1 MPLIPF
7 IAAAVEPAASV
18 AASIVADL
26 RYALRQLRNAPVYA
40 LTAVLTLALGLG
52 AATAMLAIVDCV
64 LVRPLALPHADRL
77 VTLAQVVKGRREDYI
92 RTHDIEAMQT
102 QVKSFAALGA
112 YTEMPSPV
120 TTPDGTRV
128 ALKTSVLPG
137 FFNVPGVAARLGR
150 VPTSADGSAPLAVVS
165 DAFWRDNLHGDPHA
179 IGSHITVENRL
190 LTIAGVMPFGFKFP
204 GIATGTAV
212 FIPLLLDPKGL
223 DVNNFSALLVVAR
236 LKPGVSLAAALAEA
250 KAVYAHGA
258 PAKDEDRG
266 ELTLA
271 PYRDSV
277 IGNVQPKLLALLG
290 ACALLLLI
298 ACANSANL
306 QIARATNRI
315 GEMGV
320 RAALGASR
328 GRLLQQITTE
338 SVTVSLL
345 GASLGLLLA
354 SAILHGLRAAYS
366 LQFPRFDELALHPA
380 AFAACALLATVTG
393 VLAALAP
400 AWNVMQIAGGLP
412 SHSAKGSRRSRLSG
426 SLVAVEIALTCT
438 LLVVAGLFL
447 RTFVALQGAPLGFDP
462 RHVTEVSLMPLNPK
476 EDNAALRQTH
486 QRLLERLGTLPG
498 VEAAAAQVSLP
509 FSDFNISLQSTF
521 KVTGQ
526 PAHKGDQAL
535 ISLFSADYARTLGAP
550 AVAGRSFNTS
560 DSAGAQPVCMV
571 NEAFAR
577 RYLKGKRTVGN
588 TVELVN
594 DSTDG
599 TDDRL
604 FKVPVAVVGIAPDQT
619 SYLGEQPD
627 PTLFLPY
634 AQLPANGSLEHFL
647 FGIAPQFA
655 VRSALPQATL
665 ERELR
670 AAIKETAPDMAEMS
684 IGSLDAN
691 IAATL
696 TQKKLALR
704 LASGFGLLALALAA
718 VGIYGVL
725 SSSVAQRTR
734 EIGIRMALGSTR
746 QGAMLLV
753 LKQAAVMV
761 ALGLAAGLACAWPAG
776 RAVRSFLFGVTP
788 LDPLTLL
795 AAACALLAVCACAAA
810 IPAWRATQ
818 VDPIEALRTE

>member
-1 MPLIPF
+1 MRTLI
-7 IAAAVEPAASV
+7 
-18 AASIVADL
+18 ADL

-64 LVRPLALPHADRL
+64 LIRPVPLPHAERL
-77 VTLAQVVKGRREDYI
+77 VTLNQIVKGRHQHYI
-92 RTHDIEAMQT
+92 RSQDIEALQT
-102 QVKSFAALGA
+102 KVKSFAGVAA
-112 YTEMPSPV
+112 YSSLPAPV
-120 TTPDGTRV
+120 STSDGTRI
-128 ALKTSVLPG
+128 AFNIAVLPG
-137 FFNVPGVAARLGR
+137 FFDVPGIAAHLGR
-150 VPTSADGSAPLAVVS
+150 VPTLKDGSDPLAVVS
-165 DAFWRDNLHGDPHA
+165 DAFWRDNIHGNPRA
-179 IGSHITVENRL
+179 VGSRITVEGRP
-190 LTIAGVMPFGFKFP
+190 LTIAGVMPAGFKFP
-204 GIATGTAV
+204 GAENGTLV
-212 FIPLLLDPKGL
+212 FTPLLLNAKGL
-223 DVNNFSALLVVAR
+223 DVNNFSSLSVIAR
-236 LKPGVSLAAALAEA
+236 LKPGVTSAVALAEA

-258 PAKDEDRG
+258 PLKNEERG
-266 ELTLA
+266 ELSFA

-277 IGNVQPKLLALLG
+277 IGDVQPKLLALLG

-315 GEMGV
+315 SEMSV

-328 GRLLQQITTE
+328 GRLFQQVVTE

-345 GASLGLLLA
+345 GASLGLMLA
-354 SAILHGLRAAYS
+354 TAILYGLRAAYS

-380 AFAACALLATVTG
+380 SFAACALLATATG

-400 AWNVMQIAGGLP
+400 AWNVMQTANGLP
-412 SHSAKGSRRSRLSG
+412 LSQSAKVTRRSRLSG
-426 SLVAVEIALTCT
+426 SLVAVEIALTCV

-447 RTFVALQGAPLGFDP
+447 RTFVALQQAPLGFDP
-462 RHVTEVSLMPLNPK
+462 KHVTAVSLMPLNPK
-476 EDNAALRQTH
+476 EDNAALKQTH
-486 QRLLERLGTLPG
+486 ARLLDRLGSLPG

-509 FSDFNISLQSTF
+509 FSNFNISINSTF
-521 KVTGQ
+521 KITGQ
-526 PAHKGDQAL
+526 PAHKEDQAL
-535 ISLFSADYARTLGAP
+535 VSLLSADYARTLRAP
-550 AVAGRSFNTS
+550 AVTGRSFSKS
-560 DSAGAQPVCMV
+560 DNAGSQPVCMV

-604 FKVPVAVVGIAPDQT
+604 FKTPVAVVGVAPDET
-619 SYLGEQPD
+619 GSLGEQPD

-634 AQLPANGSLEHFL
+634 AQSPVNGPMDHFL
-647 FGIAPQFA
+647 FGISPQFA
-655 VRSALPQATL
+655 IRSSLPQATL

-670 AAIKETAPDMAEMS
+670 AAIKDTAPDMAEMQ
-684 IGSLDAN
+684 IGSLDGN

-696 TQKKLALR
+696 IQKKLALR
-704 LASGFGLLALALAA
+704 LAGGFGLLALVLAA

-753 LKQAAVMV
+753 LRQAAAMV
-761 ALGLAAGLACAWPAG
+761 ALGLVAGLACAWPAG

-788 LDPLTLL
+788 LDPVTLL
-795 AAACALLAVCACAAA
+795 TATLALLFVCACAAA

-818 VDPIEALRTE
+818 VDPVIALRTE